1 MRGFIL
7 FFMVFVL
14 FTSCE
19 TVVDVNL
26 EEGDVT
32 IVSEAYIDFSDTSD
46 YGIAHVYL
54 TESAPYFSDVV
65 NPPLSGAIITINDTY
80 ILEESLDSVGYYY
93 NAMIPK
99 SINDTFELKIIA
111 DINDKQ
117 GEWVASDVS
126 PIMPIIDSIYSF
138 YEEGT
143 FPRFE
148 DGYFVN
154 IVALEPGD
162 DMNFYHLDVQV
173 ADTMSFHLDP
183 GSKRSVI
190 LTDEFVNGM
199 ALDFTVN
206 DEPFNLLD
214 TVQVTLSSISENTY
228 YYYFNLYTLLT
239 ETSGIGAAPP
249 FGLNGNVISQ
259 NENFNNSH
267 GNFVV
272 RNRAVKEIV
281 ITK

>member
-1 MRGFIL
+1 MRKIIL
-7 FFMVFVL
+7 IFVAL
-14 FTSCE
+14 VMFSSCE
-19 TVVDVNL
+19 TVVDVFL
-26 EEGDVT
+26 DEEDIT
-32 IVSEAYIDFSDTSD
+32 IVSEAYLDFDEYSDH
-46 YGIAHVYL
+46 GIAHVYL
-54 TESAPYFSDVV
+54 TASAPYFSGEV

-80 ILEESLDSVGYYY
+80 ILEESSDSVGFYY
-93 NAMIPK
+93 NAEIPK

-111 DINDKQ
+111 DINGVQ
-117 GEWVASDVS
+117 GEWIARDAS

-154 IVALEPGD
+154 IQAQEPAESF
-162 DMNFYHLDVQV
+162 NFYHLDVQV
-173 ADTMSFHLDP
+173 ADTTSFQLNP
-183 GSKRSVI
+183 GSKRSSI

-206 DEPFNLLD
+206 DEPFNITD
-214 TVQVTLSSISENTY
+214 TVGVTLSAISENTY

-259 NENFNNSH
+259 NDNFTNSH

-272 RNRAVKEIV
+272 RNRSHRTIV
-281 ITK
+281 ITE